1 MDKFIDLGQV
11 SSFDND
17 SISVSQLNKLAKTL
31 LENNMPIFWVKGEVS
46 GLKTYNHAYFD
57 LKDES
62 GKISC
67 VIFAR
72 TLAMAD
78 FKLENGQQIEVR
90 GRVTIYQANGS
101 YQINVERIRKL
112 GLGDL
117 WEAYQRLITKL
128 TSEGLFDKRYK
139 KPLPVF
145 PKTIGLITSKEGAVI
160 RDVITTLKRRMPN
173 ITIIVYHTLVQ
184 GTEAGMQ
191 IAKTIRIANSR
202 NEVDVLIVCRG
213 GGSINDLWAF
223 NEEVVAREVFASH
236 IPIISAVG
244 HETDTTIIDFVS
256 DLRAPTPTAAA
267 ELVAKSREEWTSLIH
282 KLKSEID
289 NQMELIINNY
299 TQRIDLYLAK
309 LKALSP
315 QNRLKERNNLV
326 DSLNKRLG
334 GTFKQLLKN
343 RQNSLTN
350 IIREMELLN
359 PSNVLSRGYAIV
371 RNKKGHVV
379 FGSKDVTNNERVTI
393 LLHDDIISALVDKN
407 HNDKQEEL
415 I

>member
-1 MDKFIDLGQV
+1 MDKLSNLQPNLNFET
-11 SSFDND
+11 D

-31 LENNMPIFWVKGEVS
+31 LENNMPVFWVKGEVS
-46 GLKTYNHAYFD
+46 GLKIYNHAYFD

-72 TLAMAD
+72 TLALAD
-78 FKLENGQQIEVR
+78 FKIDNGQQIEVR

-101 YQINVERIRKL
+101 YQINVERIRML
-112 GLGDL
+112 GVGDL
-117 WEAYQRLITKL
+117 WEAYQRLINKL

-139 KPLPVF
+139 KPLPIF
-145 PKTIGLITSKEGAVI
+145 PQTIGLVTSKEGAVI

-184 GTEAGMQ
+184 GAEAGMQ
-191 IAKTIRIANSR
+191 IAKSIRTANIR

-236 IPIISAVG
+236 IPLISAVG

-267 ELVAKSREEWTSLIH
+267 ELVAKSRDEWDTKIH
-282 KLKSEID
+282 KLKSELEGV
-289 NQMELIINNY
+289 MEYIINNCA
-299 TQRIDLYLAK
+299 QRLDLYNAK
-309 LKALSP
+309 LRVLNP
-315 QNRLKERNNLV
+315 QNRLRERSNLV
-326 DSLNKRLG
+326 KSLNERL
-334 GTFKQLLKN
+334 TTKFKQLLKN
-343 RQNSLTN
+343 RQNLLVN
-350 IIREMELLN
+350 IEREMDLLN
-359 PSNVLSRGYAIV
+359 PSSILSRGYAIV
-371 RNKKGHVV
+371 RNKGGNVV
-379 FGSKDVTNNERVTI
+379 FGSKDVTHNERISI
-393 LLHDDIISALVDKN
+393 LLHDDAISAIVDKK
-407 HNDKQEEL
+407 HHDSQEEL